1 MPNSVWGGFGATSPS
16 REMFATETF
25 AVLRTYTN
33 PRSDANVSIAVDG
46 GITKGDG
53 LGGIFYYDPNSVFP
67 DDNINVISPAS
78 AIGRWIRRDQSAPG
92 INQYRKNAIING
104 GMEIAQ
110 RGTNFPAIAN
120 LTYGL
125 DRWNYRKAGT
135 MVHTLSQDADVP
147 TVAQAGQL
155 FLNSLRLNLTTP
167 QAILGAGDY
176 CFLTQYIEGYNW
188 RALAQRIITLSF
200 WVKATLPGS
209 YSIAVLNQGDK
220 TYTTDV
226 IINAASIWEKKTIVI
241 PASPSAGNWTYT
253 FGIGLQLV
261 INVAVGINWQ
271 TTVGALNT
279 WNNTGFSSPNQING
293 VQGAALDFRITV
305 VQLEAGNVA
314 SEFER
319 RTIQEELQ
327 LCQRYYQKTFAQGI
341 TPIQN
346 IGVNTGEQTFPI
358 ILAGVVAGHSPKVA
372 LNPTMRIAPN
382 IIFYNPLALNA
393 QARDIINNTDCSA
406 TVVQAV
412 RDSGFRIDFTGNA
425 GSAAGNLA
433 AVHWTADAE
442 I

>member
-1 MPNSVWGGFGATSPS
+1 MPNSVWGSFGATSPS

-53 LGGIFYYDPNSVFP
+53 LGGIFYYDPSSVLP

-110 RGTNFPAIAN
+110 RGTNFPAIVSG
-120 LTYGL
+120 TYSL
-125 DRWNYRKAGT
+125 DRWIYQKAGT
-135 MVHTLSQDADVP
+135 MIHTVSQDTDVP

-155 FLNSLRLNLTTP
+155 FLNSIRLNLTTP
-167 QAILGAGDY
+167 QAIIGVNDY
-176 CFLTQYIEGYNW
+176 TLISQLIEGYNW
-188 RALAQRIITLSF
+188 RALAQRIFTLSF
-200 WVKATLPGS
+200 WVKATLPGIYCVAFQNS
-209 YSIAVLNQGDK
+209 VSDRA
-220 TYTTDV
+220 YTDEFT
-226 IINAASIWEKKTIVI
+226 INASNIWEKKTITLI
-241 PASPSAGNWTYT
+241 SPSPSTG
-253 FGIGLQLV
+253 
-261 INVAVGINWQ
+261 
-271 TTVGALNT
+271 T
-279 WNNTGFSSPNQING
+279 WNYTTGLGLIFRIVLACGTANQGIKQNWNLPVAATANQING
-293 VQGAALDFRITV
+293 VQGAALDFRITG

-358 ILAGVVAGHSPKVA
+358 ILAGAVAGHSSRVA